1 MPELHMVT
9 KMIQVASSSACKGCG
24 LDCTK
29 PDTASPCAADTCC
42 DAYTCIQQYQTV
54 TVLSG
59 HTLIQYRIRCCT
71 AFRSVIAPTLMSLQ
85 PV

>member
-29 PDTASPCAADTCC
+29 PDTASPYALLIHVVTHIH
-42 DAYTCIQQYQTV
+42 AYNSTR
-54 TVLSG
+54 L
-59 HTLIQYRIRCCT
+59 
-71 AFRSVIAPTLMSLQ
+71 
-85 PV
+85 